1 MKETK
6 EMMKILSE
14 NKRKVQEKDK
24 QLKLAKAKAKDI
36 LGVIYMFIA
45 LIVVVTLI
53 AKIPDRHD
61 VNRDGSVD
69 AKDVLEIRQEL
80 EA

>member
-6 EMMKILSE
+6 EMMEILSE
-14 NKRKVQEKDK
+14 NKKKVQEKDK
-24 QLKLAKAKAKDI
+24 QLKLAKAKDI
-36 LGVIYMFIA
+36 LGVIYMLIA

-61 VNRDGSVD
+61 VNRDGEVNS
-69 AKDVLEIRQEL
+69 KDLLEIRNKL
-80 EA
+80 ED